1 MHAVRNFGVDAARLI
16 EELRRLPRDEQLA
29 VVGDFVAQASR
40 EDFEALVRRRRLA
53 ALEAL
58 CAHFDGIDH
67 VGKTM
72 TEDEIIA
79 LSLDE

>member
-1 MHAVRNFGVDAARLI
+1 MSATHII
-16 EELRRLPRDEQLA
+16 EEILRLPREEQLA

-53 ALEAL
+53 ALDAL
-58 CAHFDGIDH
+58 CAHFDGLDH

-72 TEDEIIA
+72 TEEEIIA
-79 LSLDE
+79 LALDE

>member
-1 MHAVRNFGVDAARLI
+1 MSATHII
-16 EELRRLPRDEQLA
+16 EEIRRLPREEQLA

-53 ALEAL
+53 AFNAL
-58 CAHFDGIDH
+58 CAHFDGLDH
-67 VGKTM
+67 IGKTM
-72 TEDEIIA
+72 TEEEIIA

>member
-1 MHAVRNFGVDAARLI
+1 MSATHII
-16 EELRRLPRDEQLA
+16 EEIRRLPREEQLA

-40 EDFEALVRRRRLA
+40 EDFAALVRRRRLSA
-53 ALEAL
+53 FTAL

-67 VGKTM
+67 IGKTM